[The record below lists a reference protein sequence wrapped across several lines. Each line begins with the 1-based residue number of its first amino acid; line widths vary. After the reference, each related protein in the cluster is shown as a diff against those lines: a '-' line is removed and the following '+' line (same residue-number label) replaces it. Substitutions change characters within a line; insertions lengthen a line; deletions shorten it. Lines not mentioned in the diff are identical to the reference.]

1 MSIRLM
7 ALCALLL
14 SVVGQPVRA
23 ADGATQLKD
32 FLAGLET
39 LQAEFNQTIL
49 PAGEDT
55 VYATSGVF
63 YLKRPGKLRWEYED
77 PATQIIVADGK
88 RIWLHDIEL
97 EQVSHRSQKA
107 ALEGTPAQLLSST
120 APLEESFEMRE
131 EGVVEEVTWL
141 ELLPKDKNAQFTK
154 VRLGFQENELS
165 QMEMFDSFG
174 QVTRFFFFNM
184 TRNPVLSDE
193 LFVFIPPPAIDLIGD
208 L

>member
-1 MSIRLM
+1 MNIRLI

-14 SVVGQPVRA
+14 SVVSQSLWA
-23 ADGATQLKD
+23 ADGASQLKN
-32 FLAGLET
+32 FLSNLET
-39 LQAEFNQTIL
+39 LQAEFNQTIV

-55 VYATSGVF
+55 VYATSGIF
-63 YLKRPGKLRWEYED
+63 YLQRPGKLRWEYED
-77 PATQIIVADGK
+77 PATQVIVADGK

-97 EQVSHRSQKA
+97 EQVSHRSQQA

-131 EGVVEEVTWL
+131 AGVVDEVTWL
-141 ELLPKDKNAQFTK
+141 ELLPKDKDAQFAK
-154 VRLGFQENELS
+154 VRLGFQHNELL

-184 TRNPVLSDE
+184 TRNPVLSSE
-193 LFVFIPPPAIDLIGD
+193 LFVFVPPPQIDLIGD